1 MARNGANSDAV
12 VARNDVRLDAL
23 IARSG
28 EWRGAK
34 LARNGPWRGEKGA
47 RGGVWHGGQA
57 PQGQAQRELAPAEQG
72 PRAKGRHGSEMSWKH
87 CGLIADRRLLHE

>member
-1 MARNGANSDAV
+1 MARNGANSDRV
-12 VARNDVRLDAL
+12 IARDDVRLDAL

-28 EWRGAK
+28 EWRGK
-34 LARNGPWRGEKGA
+34 KGA

-57 PQGQAQRELAPAEQG
+57 PQGQAQRELAPPEQG
-72 PRAKGRHGSEMSWKH
+72 PRVKGRHGSEMSCKR